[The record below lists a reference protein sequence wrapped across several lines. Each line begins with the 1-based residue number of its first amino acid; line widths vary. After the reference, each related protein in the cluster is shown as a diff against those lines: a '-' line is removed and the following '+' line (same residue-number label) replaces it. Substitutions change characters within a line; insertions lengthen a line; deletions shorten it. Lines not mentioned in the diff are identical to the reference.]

1 MTSYVLDAGVAAKWF
16 LPAASETLSDEADRL
31 LRGYTKAE
39 VGFLV
44 PDLFFPELANILWK
58 AGRARRCDA
67 ATADAALS
75 KTLNRGFHTVPSVT
89 LVQDALQLARTFDRT
104 AYDCIYIALAIQT
117 NTQLITADEK
127 LANAV
132 AGRLPVTWLG
142 LF

>member
-1 MTSYVLDAGVAAKWF
+1 M
-16 LPAASETLSDEADRL
+16 
-31 LRGYTKAE
+31 
-39 VGFLV
+39 
-44 PDLFFPELANILWK
+44 
-58 AGRARRCDA
+58 
-67 ATADAALS
+67 
-75 KTLNRGFHTVPSVT
+75 PSVT